1 MTGDGPPTPRR
12 SSHRAGSAARPTAR
26 DGVVA
31 NDRMRRVAS
40 TAGRPR
46 GRLLERQRLELEA
59 RQRGYSVR
67 SRGYEPE
74 HPHRTVEQHQ
84 AMAPTEPTESRNVR
98 QPASSPTGERIEPN
112 IVHANPRGDVAFTD
126 GQPRQVARG
135 KIVKLP
141 RF

>member
-1 MTGDGPPTPRR
+1 RGGGKGGGGGGWEGWGGGGGERGWGEERGRRGGGGGGRGWRGDG
-12 SSHRAGSAARPTAR
+12 G
-26 DGVVA
+26 
-31 NDRMRRVAS
+31 
-40 TAGRPR
+40 
-46 GRLLERQRLELEA
+46 
-59 RQRGYSVR
+59 
-67 SRGYEPE
+67 GYEPE

-112 IVHANPRGDVAFTD
+112 IVHAKPRGDVAFTD

-135 KIVKLP
+135 KIGKLP